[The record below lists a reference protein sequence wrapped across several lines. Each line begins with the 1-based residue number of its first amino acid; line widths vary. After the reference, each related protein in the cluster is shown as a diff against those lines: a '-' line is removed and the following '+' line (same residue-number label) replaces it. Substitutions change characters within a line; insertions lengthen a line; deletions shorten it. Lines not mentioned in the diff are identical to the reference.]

1 MSSKTYWEKREAEAL
16 KHYLQEEQEYQA
28 QLRAIYQNMLDA
40 AQKEIDAFYG
50 RYADKEQITLAEAK
64 RRVSKLD
71 IAAYQRKAKRYV
83 ADKDFSKQA
92 NEEMRLYNL
101 TMKVNR
107 LEMLKANIGLELVA
121 GHDEQEKFMSKIL
134 RGRTEEELQRQAG
147 ILGKT
152 VRNNAKL
159 AETIPNAS
167 FHGATFSERIWGN
180 QTALKAELSKQLQV
194 GMIQGKNPRVLAKE
208 IQKTFGASASNAER
222 LMRTELARVQTEAQ
236 RQSFL
241 ANGFEMYTF
250 HVNHGCCAVCSDLDG
265 KHFKIKDM
273 MPGKNAPPMHPNC
286 RCSVS
291 AYEDDTEYEAWL
303 DFLDK
308 GGTTEEWEQS
318 GKTVWLKKSGRALED
333 FDGWPTNPPIQIGG
347 VSCAVTHGKHGF
359 SDGTGGK
366 KELVES
372 VTYTTPDGTSFVFPL
387 RCDKNKQE
395 MTPDKAIELW
405 QRVPKSIRV
414 QAQKTIEFVDY
425 YNPMDAYWRK
435 CYKNFTH
442 SYATG
447 GDRITFYRHDYPH
460 NDDYVVRTYCHEAG
474 HFIDITRA
482 TNTSRFSTDSLWTN
496 AMADDKVISGK
507 ASPTTYGEN
516 SPVEDFAESVAE
528 YIKDP
533 AAFAKEFP
541 NRAKILSGIV

>member
-1 MSSKTYWEKREAEAL
+1 
-16 KHYLQEEQEYQA
+16 
-28 QLRAIYQNMLDA
+28 MLDA

-64 RRVSKLD
+64 RRVTKLD
-71 IAAYQRKAKRYV
+71 IAAYERKAKRYV
-83 ADKDFSKQA
+83 VDKDFSKQA

-121 GHDEQEKFMSKIL
+121 VHNEQEQFMAKIL

-147 ILGKT
+147 ILGET

-194 GMIQGKNPRVLAKE
+194 GMIQGKNPRVLARE

-241 ANGFEMYTF
+241 ANGFEEYTF
-250 HVNHGCCAVCSDLDG
+250 HVNRGCCSACADLDG

-308 GGTTEEWEQS
+308 GGTTEEWNRRKDLLEKGSEHGIMKVNTGGLRNETPLTTQQIKENVDIAVLLGMPREQIRYGEHYS
-318 GKTVWLKKSGRALED
+318 TAYGSGFDMLYIGTDVYPNDNGKTANQRVSNRGALSHEIVGHRETVKRGTAKDDVVLDEAQASIRAARFSPILSNKERYILIRDAIERLRKSGIKLREVRHMLD
-333 FDGWPTNPPIQIGG
+333 I
-347 VSCAVTHGKHGF
+347 
-359 SDGTGGK
+359 
-366 KELVES
+366 KE
-372 VTYTTPDGTSFVFPL
+372 
-387 RCDKNKQE
+387 R
-395 MTPDKAIELW
+395 
-405 QRVPKSIRV
+405 
-414 QAQKTIEFVDY
+414 
-425 YNPMDAYWRK
+425 
-435 CYKNFTH
+435 
-442 SYATG
+442 
-447 GDRITFYRHDYPH
+447 
-460 NDDYVVRTYCHEAG
+460 
-474 HFIDITRA
+474 
-482 TNTSRFSTDSLWTN
+482 
-496 AMADDKVISGK
+496 
-507 ASPTTYGEN
+507 
-516 SPVEDFAESVAE
+516 
-528 YIKDP
+528 
-533 AAFAKEFP
+533 
-541 NRAKILSGIV
+541 

>member
-1 MSSKTYWEKREAEAL
+1 
-16 KHYLQEEQEYQA
+16 
-28 QLRAIYQNMLDA
+28 MLDA

-121 GHDEQEKFMSKIL
+121 GHNEQEQFMAKIL

-194 GMIQGKNPRVLAKE
+194 GMIQGKNPRVLAEE

-236 RQSFL
+236 KQSFL

-250 HVNHGCCAVCSDLDG
+250 HVNHGCCAACSDLDG

-291 AYEDDTEYEAWL
+291 AYEDDAEYEAWL

-308 GGTTEEWEQS
+308 GGTTEEWNRRKDLLEKGSEHGIMKVNTGGLRNETPLTTQQIKENVDIAVLLGMPREQIRYGEHYS
-318 GKTVWLKKSGRALED
+318 TAYGSGFDMLYIGTDVYPSDNGKTANQRVSNRGALSHEIVGHRETVKRGTAKDDVVLDEAQASIRAARFSPILSNKERYILIRDAIERLRKSGIKLREVRHMLD
-333 FDGWPTNPPIQIGG
+333 I
-347 VSCAVTHGKHGF
+347 
-359 SDGTGGK
+359 
-366 KELVES
+366 KE
-372 VTYTTPDGTSFVFPL
+372 
-387 RCDKNKQE
+387 R
-395 MTPDKAIELW
+395 
-405 QRVPKSIRV
+405 
-414 QAQKTIEFVDY
+414 
-425 YNPMDAYWRK
+425 
-435 CYKNFTH
+435 
-442 SYATG
+442 
-447 GDRITFYRHDYPH
+447 
-460 NDDYVVRTYCHEAG
+460 
-474 HFIDITRA
+474 
-482 TNTSRFSTDSLWTN
+482 
-496 AMADDKVISGK
+496 
-507 ASPTTYGEN
+507 
-516 SPVEDFAESVAE
+516 
-528 YIKDP
+528 
-533 AAFAKEFP
+533 
-541 NRAKILSGIV
+541 

>member
-121 GHDEQEKFMSKIL
+121 GHNEQEQFMSKIL

-180 QTALKAELSKQLQV
+180 QTAQMKAELSKLLQ
-194 GMIQGKNPRVLAKE
+194 
-208 IQKTFGASASNAER
+208 
-222 LMRTELARVQTEAQ
+222 ARV
-236 RQSFL
+236 
-241 ANGFEMYTF
+241 
-250 HVNHGCCAVCSDLDG
+250 D
-265 KHFKIKDM
+265 
-273 MPGKNAPPMHPNC
+273 PGQKPP
-286 RCSVS
+286 R
-291 AYEDDTEYEAWL
+291 
-303 DFLDK
+303 
-308 GGTTEEWEQS
+308 
-318 GKTVWLKKSGRALED
+318 
-333 FDGWPTNPPIQIGG
+333 
-347 VSCAVTHGKHGF
+347 
-359 SDGTGGK
+359 
-366 KELVES
+366 
-372 VTYTTPDGTSFVFPL
+372 
-387 RCDKNKQE
+387 
-395 MTPDKAIELW
+395 
-405 QRVPKSIRV
+405 
-414 QAQKTIEFVDY
+414 TIEGFAQILHRGWQGRRSGVRCRTAHADRAGQGTDGSTAAVLPDQRLRGIY
-425 YNPMDAYWRK
+425 LPCKPRLLLRLRRPGRQTLQDQGHDAGQERPA
-435 CYKNFTH
+435 H
-442 SYATG
+442 A
-447 GDRITFYRHDYPH
+447 P
-460 NDDYVVRTYCHEAG
+460 E
-474 HFIDITRA
+474 
-482 TNTSRFSTDSLWTN
+482 L
-496 AMADDKVISGK
+496 
-507 ASPTTYGEN
+507 
-516 SPVEDFAESVAE
+516 PVL
-528 YIKDP
+528 
-533 AAFAKEFP
+533 
-541 NRAKILSGIV
+541 RQRL

>member
-64 RRVSKLD
+64 RQVSKLD

-83 ADKDFSKQA
+83 ADKDFGKQA

-194 GMIQGKNPRVLAKE
+194 GMIQGKNPRVLARE

-236 RQSFL
+236 KQSFL

-250 HVNHGCCAVCSDLDG
+250 HVNHGCCAACSDLDG

-273 MPGKNAPPMHPNC
+273 MPGENAPPMHPNC

-308 GGTTEEWEQS
+308 GGTTEVWEARKSEMGAELQRRRIGS
-318 GKTVWLKKSGRALED
+318 QGQEIIDKPTYNRLTKTFLKKGGTIIRGEEAERHLAKVGAYASYMVGANVAFIRDESTISDVLEEMFHAKQD
-333 FDGWPTNPPIQIGG
+333 REKHFGDSFDLEVQ
-347 VSCAVTHGKHGF
+347 
-359 SDGTGGK
+359 
-366 KELVES
+366 
-372 VTYTTPDGTSFVFPL
+372 L
-387 RCDKNKQE
+387 RRE
-395 MTPDKAIELW
+395 IE
-405 QRVPKSIRV
+405 
-414 QAQKTIEFVDY
+414 AQKY
-425 YNPMDAYWRK
+425 
-435 CYKNFTH
+435 
-442 SYATG
+442 
-447 GDRITFYRHDYPH
+447 
-460 NDDYVVRTYCHEAG
+460 
-474 HFIDITRA
+474 
-482 TNTSRFSTDSLWTN
+482 LL
-496 AMADDKVISGK
+496 
-507 ASPTTYGEN
+507 
-516 SPVEDFAESVAE
+516 SVAKK
-528 YIKDP
+528 YKIP
-533 AAFAKEFP
+533 VKEVEVTQK
-541 NRAKILSGIV
+541 NLSDYEKQLARLLKRGDE

>member
-121 GHDEQEKFMSKIL
+121 GHNEQEQFMAKIL

-180 QTALKAELSKQLQV
+180 QAALKAELSKQLQV

-208 IQKTFGASASNAER
+208 IQKTFGTSTSNAER

-241 ANGFEMYTF
+241 ANGFEEYTF
-250 HVNHGCCAVCSDLDG
+250 HANRGCCSACSDLDG

-286 RCSVS
+286 RCSAS
-291 AYEDDTEYEAWL
+291 AYEDDAEYEAWL

-308 GGTTEEWEQS
+308 GGTTEVWERRLQIDQPGSPQS
-318 GKTVWLKKSGRALED
+318 YRRSLKQIAEGRA
-333 FDGWPTNPPIQIGG
+333 G
-347 VSCAVTHGKHGF
+347 
-359 SDGTGGK
+359 
-366 KELVES
+366 
-372 VTYTTPDGTSFVFPL
+372 
-387 RCDKNKQE
+387 
-395 MTPDKAIELW
+395 
-405 QRVPKSIRV
+405 
-414 QAQKTIEFVDY
+414 
-425 YNPMDAYWRK
+425 
-435 CYKNFTH
+435 
-442 SYATG
+442 
-447 GDRITFYRHDYPH
+447 
-460 NDDYVVRTYCHEAG
+460 
-474 HFIDITRA
+474 
-482 TNTSRFSTDSLWTN
+482 
-496 AMADDKVISGK
+496 
-507 ASPTTYGEN
+507 
-516 SPVEDFAESVAE
+516 
-528 YIKDP
+528 
-533 AAFAKEFP
+533 
-541 NRAKILSGIV
+541 LSK

>member
-83 ADKDFSKQA
+83 ADKDFGKQA

-180 QTALKAELSKQLQV
+180 QAQMKADLSKLLQQ
-194 GMIQGKNPRVLAKE
+194 GLIQGKNPRALSKDLRKYY
-208 IQKTFGASASNAER
+208 IGDGKDGGAAYAAER

-241 ANGFEMYTF
+241 ANGFEEYTF
-250 HVNHGCCAVCSDLDG
+250 HVNRSCCSACADLDG

-308 GGTTEEWEQS
+308 GGTTEEWERRLQINQPGSPQS
-318 GKTVWLKKSGRALED
+318 YRRSLKQIAEGKAGLSKRRKNILAR
-333 FDGWPTNPPIQIGG
+333 IQN
-347 VSCAVTHGKHGF
+347 
-359 SDGTGGK
+359 TGEYHRYK
-366 KELVES
+366 REEISTRDL
-372 VTYTTPDGTSFVFPL
+372 
-387 RCDKNKQE
+387 
-395 MTPDKAIELW
+395 
-405 QRVPKSIRV
+405 
-414 QAQKTIEFVDY
+414 
-425 YNPMDAYWRK
+425 AYL
-435 CYKNFTH
+435 
-442 SYATG
+442 SAATG
-447 GDRITFYRHDYPH
+447 HEFALFRSKREDILIRGNSRACDIAGELGEEILNKHYKWVAHSHVDGGFLTASLADRETLRKLGQKSSIIVGINGEEREFFQSEFDY
-460 NDDYVVRTYCHEAG
+460 
-474 HFIDITRA
+474 
-482 TNTSRFSTDSLWTN
+482 
-496 AMADDKVISGK
+496 
-507 ASPTTYGEN
+507 
-516 SPVEDFAESVAE
+516 
-528 YIKDP
+528 
-533 AAFAKEFP
+533 
-541 NRAKILSGIV
+541 

>member
-28 QLRAIYQNMLDA
+28 QLRVIYQNMLDA

-121 GHDEQEKFMSKIL
+121 GHNEQEQFMAKIL

-180 QTALKAELSKQLQV
+180 QAQMKADLSKLLQQ
-194 GMIQGKNPRVLAKE
+194 GLIQGKNPRVLARE

-236 RQSFL
+236 KQSFL

-250 HVNHGCCAVCSDLDG
+250 HVNHGCCAACSDLDG

-273 MPGKNAPPMHPNC
+273 MPGENAPPMHPNC

-291 AYEDDTEYEAWL
+291 AYEDDAEYEAWL

-308 GGTTEEWEQS
+308 GGTTEEWEARKSEMGAELQRRRIGS
-318 GKTVWLKKSGRALED
+318 QGQEIIDKPTYNRLTKTFLKKGGTIIRGEEAERHLAKVGAYASYMVGANVAFIRDESTISDVLEEMFHAKQD
-333 FDGWPTNPPIQIGG
+333 REKHFGDSFDLEVQ
-347 VSCAVTHGKHGF
+347 
-359 SDGTGGK
+359 
-366 KELVES
+366 
-372 VTYTTPDGTSFVFPL
+372 L
-387 RCDKNKQE
+387 RRE
-395 MTPDKAIELW
+395 IE
-405 QRVPKSIRV
+405 
-414 QAQKTIEFVDY
+414 AQKY
-425 YNPMDAYWRK
+425 
-435 CYKNFTH
+435 
-442 SYATG
+442 
-447 GDRITFYRHDYPH
+447 
-460 NDDYVVRTYCHEAG
+460 
-474 HFIDITRA
+474 
-482 TNTSRFSTDSLWTN
+482 LL
-496 AMADDKVISGK
+496 
-507 ASPTTYGEN
+507 
-516 SPVEDFAESVAE
+516 SVAKK
-528 YIKDP
+528 YKIP
-533 AAFAKEFP
+533 VKEVEVTQK
-541 NRAKILSGIV
+541 NLSDYEKQLARLLKRGDE

>member
-1 MSSKTYWEKREAEAL
+1 
-16 KHYLQEEQEYQA
+16 
-28 QLRAIYQNMLDA
+28 MLDA

-121 GHDEQEKFMSKIL
+121 EHNEQEKFMAKIL

-167 FHGATFSERIWGN
+167 FHNAAFSERIWGN
-180 QTALKAELSKQLQV
+180 QAALKAELSKQLQV
-194 GMIQGKNPRVLAKE
+194 GMIQGKNPRVLARE

-241 ANGFEMYTF
+241 ANGFEEYTF
-250 HVNHGCCAVCSDLDG
+250 HVNRGCCSACADLDG

-308 GGTTEEWEQS
+308 GGTTEEWEQQKNLLAIAEQNGIIAGRGSADNFDRKMRIYGVDEDLAAVNPNFSTGEYKWQNNCQRCVPTYEMRRRGYRVTAKPIPTKAKDDYIAKDYTCVWENRSKICYPNGS
-318 GKTVWLKKSGRALED
+318 GLQEIKKQMATWGDGARAEVFVVWKNGDAHVFVAEQINGETVFIDPQNHSADASKY
-333 FDGWPTNPPIQIGG
+333 F
-347 VSCAVTHGKHGF
+347 
-359 SDGTGGK
+359 
-366 KELVES
+366 ES
-372 VTYTTPDGTSFVFPL
+372 VLKGFTSIL
-387 RCDKNKQE
+387 RIDNNNPADAILDCCDN
-395 MTPDKAIELW
+395 
-405 QRVPKSIRV
+405 
-414 QAQKTIEFVDY
+414 
-425 YNPMDAYWRK
+425 
-435 CYKNFTH
+435 
-442 SYATG
+442 G
-447 GDRITFYRHDYPH
+447 G
-460 NDDYVVRTYCHEAG
+460 E
-474 HFIDITRA
+474 
-482 TNTSRFSTDSLWTN
+482 
-496 AMADDKVISGK
+496 
-507 ASPTTYGEN
+507 
-516 SPVEDFAESVAE
+516 
-528 YIKDP
+528 
-533 AAFAKEFP
+533 
-541 NRAKILSGIV
+541 

>member
-71 IAAYQRKAKRYV
+71 IAAYQRKARRYV

-121 GHDEQEKFMSKIL
+121 GHNEQEKFMSKIL

-167 FHGATFSERIWGN
+167 FHNATFSERIWGN

-194 GMIQGKNPRVLAKE
+194 GMIQGKNPRVLARE

-241 ANGFEMYTF
+241 ANGFEEYTF
-250 HVNHGCCAVCSDLDG
+250 HVNRGCCSACSDLDG

-273 MPGKNAPPMHPNC
+273 MPGENAPPMHPNC

-308 GGTTEEWEQS
+308 GGTTEEWERRLQINQPGSPQS
-318 GKTVWLKKSGRALED
+318 
-333 FDGWPTNPPIQIGG
+333 
-347 VSCAVTHGKHGF
+347 
-359 SDGTGGK
+359 
-366 KELVES
+366 
-372 VTYTTPDGTSFVFPL
+372 
-387 RCDKNKQE
+387 
-395 MTPDKAIELW
+395 
-405 QRVPKSIRV
+405 
-414 QAQKTIEFVDY
+414 
-425 YNPMDAYWRK
+425 
-435 CYKNFTH
+435 
-442 SYATG
+442 
-447 GDRITFYRHDYPH
+447 YR
-460 NDDYVVRTYCHEAG
+460 R
-474 HFIDITRA
+474 
-482 TNTSRFSTDSLWTN
+482 S
-496 AMADDKVISGK
+496 
-507 ASPTTYGEN
+507 
-516 SPVEDFAESVAE
+516 
-528 YIKDP
+528 
-533 AAFAKEFP
+533 
-541 NRAKILSGIV
+541 LSGIVAGRAGLDERRKSILSRLPKTGEWHKFERNSISTRDLAYLSAATGHEFALFRSKRADILIRGDNRACNVVGKLGEEILGHKYEWVAHSHVDMGRLTASAGDRDTLRRLGQNSSIIVGIDGEEAVFYQSVFDG

>member
-107 LEMLKANIGLELVA
+107 MEMLKANIGLELVA
-121 GHDEQEKFMSKIL
+121 GHNEQEQFMAKIL

-167 FHGATFSERIWGN
+167 FHNATFSERIWGN
-180 QTALKAELSKQLQV
+180 QTALKAELSKHLQV
-194 GMIQGKNPRVLAKE
+194 GMIQGKNPRVLARE
-208 IQKTFGASASNAER
+208 IQKTFGASAGSAER

-250 HVNHGCCAVCSDLDG
+250 HVNHGCCAACSDLDG

-308 GGTTEEWEQS
+308 GGTTEEWEALQS
-318 GKTVWLKKSGRALED
+318 SAIPQDREGSAGGLNLFRAVSGDLKEATVQLNSLLNGYSKRKSKWSGNVEVLPREKMPGVVGRKNWDCSISLREDANTKTVIHELLHARSVSYYNVKAFQIWREIEEGTVELYAQEICEKNRIAWKGSYLNIVKKLRAINQILGICENDYDFAKQLFDIEMPNRYNWLISKYRE
-333 FDGWPTNPPIQIGG
+333 
-347 VSCAVTHGKHGF
+347 
-359 SDGTGGK
+359 
-366 KELVES
+366 KEGNISEKQKRNFEKLVE
-372 VTYTTPDGTSFVFPL
+372 YFRREEHL
-387 RCDKNKQE
+387 
-395 MTPDKAIELW
+395 
-405 QRVPKSIRV
+405 
-414 QAQKTIEFVDY
+414 
-425 YNPMDAYWRK
+425 
-435 CYKNFTH
+435 
-442 SYATG
+442 
-447 GDRITFYRHDYPH
+447 
-460 NDDYVVRTYCHEAG
+460 
-474 HFIDITRA
+474 
-482 TNTSRFSTDSLWTN
+482 
-496 AMADDKVISGK
+496 
-507 ASPTTYGEN
+507 
-516 SPVEDFAESVAE
+516 
-528 YIKDP
+528 
-533 AAFAKEFP
+533 
-541 NRAKILSGIV
+541 

>member
-28 QLRAIYQNMLDA
+28 QLREIYRSMLDSV
-40 AQKEIDAFYG
+40 QKEIDAFYG

-71 IAAYQRKAKRYV
+71 IAAYERKAKRYV

-107 LEMLKANIGLELVA
+107 LEMLKANIGLELVS
-121 GHDEQEKFMSKIL
+121 GHNEQEKLMSKIL

-180 QTALKAELSKQLQV
+180 QAQLKAELSKQLQV
-194 GMIQGKNPRVLAKE
+194 GMIQGKNPRVLARE
-208 IQKTFGASASNAER
+208 IQKTFGASTSNAER

-236 RQSFL
+236 KQSFL

-250 HVNHGCCAVCSDLDG
+250 HVNRGCCAACSDLDG

-291 AYEDDTEYEAWL
+291 AYEDDAEYEAWL

-308 GGTTEEWEQS
+308 GGSTEEWNARRN
-318 GKTVWLKKSGRALED
+318 GRGMELLRRRIGTQGQQIIDKPTYHKLTKD
-333 FDGWPTNPPIQIGG
+333 FI
-347 VSCAVTHGKHGF
+347 KHGGIIVRGKEAERHLEKQGAYASYFMGGNFAFIRDDATVSDVLEEMYHAKQDRKNMF
-359 SDGTGGK
+359 SEYPDR
-366 KELVES
+366 EILVRREI
-372 VTYTTPDGTSFVFPL
+372 D
-387 RCDKNKQE
+387 
-395 MTPDKAIELW
+395 
-405 QRVPKSIRV
+405 
-414 QAQKTIEFVDY
+414 AQKYLI
-425 YNPMDAYWRK
+425 
-435 CYKNFTH
+435 
-442 SYATG
+442 
-447 GDRITFYRHDYPH
+447 
-460 NDDYVVRTYCHEAG
+460 
-474 HFIDITRA
+474 
-482 TNTSRFSTDSLWTN
+482 
-496 AMADDKVISGK
+496 
-507 ASPTTYGEN
+507 
-516 SPVEDFAESVAE
+516 SVAE
-528 YIKDP
+528 KYKIPIKETEITQLNLKKYEEQLSEILRD
-533 AAFAKEFP
+533 KE
-541 NRAKILSGIV
+541 GG

>member
-1 MSSKTYWEKREAEAL
+1 
-16 KHYLQEEQEYQA
+16 
-28 QLRAIYQNMLDA
+28 MLDA

-71 IAAYQRKAKRYV
+71 IAAYERKAKRYV

-121 GHDEQEKFMSKIL
+121 GHNEQEKFMSKIL

-159 AETIPNAS
+159 AETLPNAS

-180 QTALKAELSKQLQV
+180 QAALKAELSKQLQV
-194 GMIQGKNPRVLAKE
+194 GMIQGKNPRVLARK

-241 ANGFEMYTF
+241 ANGFEEYTF
-250 HVNHGCCAVCSDLDG
+250 HANRGCCSACADLDG
-265 KHFKIKDM
+265 KHFKVKDM

-286 RCSVS
+286 RCSAS
-291 AYEDDTEYEAWL
+291 AYEDDAEYEAWL

-308 GGTTEEWEQS
+308 GGTTEVWERRLQIDQPGSPQS
-318 GKTVWLKKSGRALED
+318 YRRSLKQIAEGRAGLSKRRK
-333 FDGWPTNPPIQIGG
+333 NILARIQN
-347 VSCAVTHGKHGF
+347 
-359 SDGTGGK
+359 TGEYHRYK
-366 KELVES
+366 REEISTRDL
-372 VTYTTPDGTSFVFPL
+372 
-387 RCDKNKQE
+387 
-395 MTPDKAIELW
+395 
-405 QRVPKSIRV
+405 
-414 QAQKTIEFVDY
+414 
-425 YNPMDAYWRK
+425 AYL
-435 CYKNFTH
+435 
-442 SYATG
+442 SAATG
-447 GDRITFYRHDYPH
+447 HEFALFRSKREDILIRGNSRACDIAGELGEEILNKHYKWVAHSHVDGGFLTASLADRETLRKLGQKSSIIVGINGEETEFFQSEFDY
-460 NDDYVVRTYCHEAG
+460 
-474 HFIDITRA
+474 
-482 TNTSRFSTDSLWTN
+482 
-496 AMADDKVISGK
+496 
-507 ASPTTYGEN
+507 
-516 SPVEDFAESVAE
+516 
-528 YIKDP
+528 
-533 AAFAKEFP
+533 
-541 NRAKILSGIV
+541 

>member
-1 MSSKTYWEKREAEAL
+1 M
-16 KHYLQEEQEYQA
+16 
-28 QLRAIYQNMLDA
+28 
-40 AQKEIDAFYG
+40 
-50 RYADKEQITLAEAK
+50 
-64 RRVSKLD
+64 SKLD
-71 IAAYQRKAKRYV
+71 IAAYERKAKRYV

-101 TMKVNR
+101 TMKINR

-121 GHDEQEKFMSKIL
+121 GHNEQEQFMSKIL

-167 FHGATFSERIWGN
+167 FHNATFSERIWGN

-194 GMIQGKNPRVLAKE
+194 GMIQGKNPRVLARE

-250 HVNHGCCAVCSDLDG
+250 HVNHGCCSACSDLDG

-273 MPGKNAPPMHPNC
+273 MPGENAPPMHPNC

-308 GGTTEEWEQS
+308 GGTTEEWEARRNDTGTELLRRRIGTQ
-318 GKTVWLKKSGRALED
+318 GQQIIDKPTYHKLTKD
-333 FDGWPTNPPIQIGG
+333 FI
-347 VSCAVTHGKHGF
+347 KHGGIIVRGKEAERHLEKQGAYASYFMGGNFAFIRDDATVSDVLEEMYHAEQDRKNMF
-359 SDGTGGK
+359 SEYPDR
-366 KELVES
+366 EILVRREI
-372 VTYTTPDGTSFVFPL
+372 D
-387 RCDKNKQE
+387 
-395 MTPDKAIELW
+395 
-405 QRVPKSIRV
+405 
-414 QAQKTIEFVDY
+414 AQKYLI
-425 YNPMDAYWRK
+425 
-435 CYKNFTH
+435 
-442 SYATG
+442 
-447 GDRITFYRHDYPH
+447 
-460 NDDYVVRTYCHEAG
+460 
-474 HFIDITRA
+474 
-482 TNTSRFSTDSLWTN
+482 
-496 AMADDKVISGK
+496 
-507 ASPTTYGEN
+507 
-516 SPVEDFAESVAE
+516 SVAE
-528 YIKDP
+528 KYKIPIEETEITQMNLKKYEAQLSEILRD
-533 AAFAKEFP
+533 KE
-541 NRAKILSGIV
+541 GG

>member
-83 ADKDFSKQA
+83 ADKDFGKQA

-180 QTALKAELSKQLQV
+180 QAQMKADLSKLLQQ
-194 GMIQGKNPRVLAKE
+194 GLIQGKNPRALSKDLRKYY
-208 IQKTFGASASNAER
+208 IGDGKDGGAAYAAER

-250 HVNHGCCAVCSDLDG
+250 HVNHGCCAACSDLDG

-286 RCSVS
+286 RCSAS
-291 AYEDDTEYEAWL
+291 AYEDDAEYEAWL

-308 GGTTEEWEQS
+308 GGTTEEWEARKSEMGAELQRRRIGS
-318 GKTVWLKKSGRALED
+318 QGQEIIDKPTYNRLTKTFLKKGGTIIRGEEAERHLAKVGAYASYMVGANVAFIRDESTISDVLEEMFHAKQD
-333 FDGWPTNPPIQIGG
+333 REKHFGDSFDLEVQ
-347 VSCAVTHGKHGF
+347 
-359 SDGTGGK
+359 
-366 KELVES
+366 
-372 VTYTTPDGTSFVFPL
+372 L
-387 RCDKNKQE
+387 RRE
-395 MTPDKAIELW
+395 IE
-405 QRVPKSIRV
+405 
-414 QAQKTIEFVDY
+414 AQKY
-425 YNPMDAYWRK
+425 
-435 CYKNFTH
+435 
-442 SYATG
+442 
-447 GDRITFYRHDYPH
+447 
-460 NDDYVVRTYCHEAG
+460 
-474 HFIDITRA
+474 
-482 TNTSRFSTDSLWTN
+482 LL
-496 AMADDKVISGK
+496 
-507 ASPTTYGEN
+507 
-516 SPVEDFAESVAE
+516 SVAKK
-528 YIKDP
+528 YKIP
-533 AAFAKEFP
+533 VKEVEVTQK
-541 NRAKILSGIV
+541 NLSDYEKQLARLLKRGDE

>member
-1 MSSKTYWEKREAEAL
+1 
-16 KHYLQEEQEYQA
+16 
-28 QLRAIYQNMLDA
+28 MLDA

-71 IAAYQRKAKRYV
+71 IAAYERKAKRYV

-101 TMKVNR
+101 TMKINR

-121 GHDEQEKFMSKIL
+121 GHNEQEQFMSKIL

-194 GMIQGKNPRVLAKE
+194 GMIQGKNPRVLARE

-236 RQSFL
+236 KQSFL

-250 HVNHGCCAVCSDLDG
+250 HVNHGCCAACSDLDG

-308 GGTTEEWEQS
+308 GGTTEEWEAQKNLLEKGS
-318 GKTVWLKKSGRALED
+318 EHGIMKVNTGGLRNETPLTTQQIKENVDIAVLLGMPREQIRYGEHYSTAYGSGFDMLYIGTDVYPNDNGKTANQRVSNRGALSHEIVGHRETVKRGTAKDDVVLDEAQASIRAARFSPILSNKERYILIRDAIERLRKSGIKLREVRHMLD
-333 FDGWPTNPPIQIGG
+333 I
-347 VSCAVTHGKHGF
+347 
-359 SDGTGGK
+359 
-366 KELVES
+366 KE
-372 VTYTTPDGTSFVFPL
+372 
-387 RCDKNKQE
+387 R
-395 MTPDKAIELW
+395 
-405 QRVPKSIRV
+405 
-414 QAQKTIEFVDY
+414 
-425 YNPMDAYWRK
+425 
-435 CYKNFTH
+435 
-442 SYATG
+442 
-447 GDRITFYRHDYPH
+447 
-460 NDDYVVRTYCHEAG
+460 
-474 HFIDITRA
+474 
-482 TNTSRFSTDSLWTN
+482 
-496 AMADDKVISGK
+496 
-507 ASPTTYGEN
+507 
-516 SPVEDFAESVAE
+516 
-528 YIKDP
+528 
-533 AAFAKEFP
+533 
-541 NRAKILSGIV
+541 

>member
-71 IAAYQRKAKRYV
+71 IAAYERKAKRYV

-121 GHDEQEKFMSKIL
+121 GHNEQEQFMAKIL

-159 AETIPNAS
+159 AETIPNTS

-180 QTALKAELSKQLQV
+180 QAQMKAELSKQLQV
-194 GMIQGKNPRVLAKE
+194 GMIQGKNPRVLARE

-236 RQSFL
+236 KQSFL

-250 HVNHGCCAVCSDLDG
+250 HVNHGCCAACSDLDG

-291 AYEDDTEYEAWL
+291 AYEDDAEYEAWL

-308 GGTTEEWEQS
+308 GGTTEEWEAQKNLLEKGS
-318 GKTVWLKKSGRALED
+318 EHGIMKVNTGGLRNETPLTTQQIKENVDIAVLLGMPREQIRYGEHYSTAYGSGFDMLYIGTDVYPNDNGKTANQRVSNRGALSHEIVGHRETVKRGTAKDDVVLDEAQASIRAARFSPILSNKERYILIRDAIERLRKSGIKLREVRHMLD
-333 FDGWPTNPPIQIGG
+333 I
-347 VSCAVTHGKHGF
+347 
-359 SDGTGGK
+359 
-366 KELVES
+366 KE
-372 VTYTTPDGTSFVFPL
+372 
-387 RCDKNKQE
+387 R
-395 MTPDKAIELW
+395 
-405 QRVPKSIRV
+405 
-414 QAQKTIEFVDY
+414 
-425 YNPMDAYWRK
+425 
-435 CYKNFTH
+435 
-442 SYATG
+442 
-447 GDRITFYRHDYPH
+447 
-460 NDDYVVRTYCHEAG
+460 
-474 HFIDITRA
+474 
-482 TNTSRFSTDSLWTN
+482 
-496 AMADDKVISGK
+496 
-507 ASPTTYGEN
+507 
-516 SPVEDFAESVAE
+516 
-528 YIKDP
+528 
-533 AAFAKEFP
+533 
-541 NRAKILSGIV
+541 

>member
-16 KHYLQEEQEYQA
+16 KRYLQEEQEYQA

-71 IAAYQRKAKRYV
+71 IAAYQRKAQRYV

-121 GHDEQEKFMSKIL
+121 GHNEQEQFMAKIL

-167 FHGATFSERIWGN
+167 FHNATFSERIWGN
-180 QTALKAELSKQLQV
+180 QAALKAELSKQLQV
-194 GMIQGKNPRVLAKE
+194 GMIQGKNPRVLARE

-236 RQSFL
+236 KQSFL
-241 ANGFEMYTF
+241 ANGFEEYTF
-250 HVNHGCCAVCSDLDG
+250 HANRGCCSACSDLDG

-286 RCSVS
+286 RCSAS
-291 AYEDDTEYEAWL
+291 AYEDDAEYEAWL

-308 GGTTEEWEQS
+308 GGTTEEWEARKSEMGAELQRRRIGS
-318 GKTVWLKKSGRALED
+318 QGQEIIDKPTYNRLTKTFLKKGGTIIRGEEAERHLAKVGAYASYMVGANVAFIRDESTISDVLEEMFHAKQD
-333 FDGWPTNPPIQIGG
+333 REKHFGDSFDLEVQ
-347 VSCAVTHGKHGF
+347 
-359 SDGTGGK
+359 
-366 KELVES
+366 
-372 VTYTTPDGTSFVFPL
+372 L
-387 RCDKNKQE
+387 RRE
-395 MTPDKAIELW
+395 IE
-405 QRVPKSIRV
+405 
-414 QAQKTIEFVDY
+414 AQKY
-425 YNPMDAYWRK
+425 
-435 CYKNFTH
+435 
-442 SYATG
+442 
-447 GDRITFYRHDYPH
+447 
-460 NDDYVVRTYCHEAG
+460 
-474 HFIDITRA
+474 
-482 TNTSRFSTDSLWTN
+482 LL
-496 AMADDKVISGK
+496 
-507 ASPTTYGEN
+507 
-516 SPVEDFAESVAE
+516 SVAKK
-528 YIKDP
+528 YKIP
-533 AAFAKEFP
+533 VKEVEVTQK
-541 NRAKILSGIV
+541 NLSDYEKQLARLLKRGDE